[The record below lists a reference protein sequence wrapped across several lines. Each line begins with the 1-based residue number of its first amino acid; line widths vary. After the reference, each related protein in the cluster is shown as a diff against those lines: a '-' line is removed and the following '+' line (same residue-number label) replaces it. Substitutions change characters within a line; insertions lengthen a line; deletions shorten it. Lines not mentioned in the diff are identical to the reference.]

1 MDYEKLMNQAMT
13 YIQLQMKTYEILA
26 KTARVLN
33 DEEEATRYSNMYIA
47 IRDTKVGIDKLA
59 LQMKN
64 GE

>member
-1 MDYEKLMNQAMT
+1 MDYEKLMNQAMKF
-13 YIQLQMKTYEILA
+13 IELQMQSYDDLA
-26 KTARVLN
+26 KKAREKGDN
-33 DEEEATRYSNMYIA
+33 AGATRYTNKYIA